1 MENISFNREIKLP
14 DVMKAINPDRVVEYV
29 HSLECPSGGFCFYGL
44 DEPNLAD
51 TFFATYTLS
60 LLSRAPIASERT
72 IAFVRR
78 FFQLPLG
85 EGALWG
91 IYYGLRVLRLFD
103 QDLPRLS
110 HVEQIVLQFFN
121 KRVSAS
127 TGPFEMMSLELL
139 SHVVELMELFKFPLE
154 RRSRKAG
161 QDYIL
166 QFQNQDGGFGIRN
179 SSLEETSF
187 AVRILK
193 GLHYPIDILPVR
205 EFALRCEQEDVG
217 FTIVPGSTSAFLED
231 IYFGLLAFSALG
243 LKARYETP
251 IARFIFE
258 CQTGTNG
265 FRRSR
270 LLGIPTLEYTY
281 MAIKSFDIIGAMAR
295 GGHNGKTG

>member
-1 MENISFNREIKLP
+1 MN
-14 DVMKAINPDRVVEYV
+14 AINPNRVAEYV

-51 TFFATYTLS
+51 TFFATHTLS

-72 IAFVRR
+72 VAFVRR

-85 EGALWG
+85 EGSLWG
-91 IYYGLRVLRLFD
+91 IYYGLRVLRLFN
-103 QDLPRLS
+103 QNLPCLS
-110 HVEQIVLQFFN
+110 QIERIIMGFFN
-121 KRVSAS
+121 KRVSAA
-127 TGPFEMMSLELL
+127 TGLFQMMSLELL
-139 SHVVELMELFKFPLE
+139 SHVVELIDLFKFPLE
-154 RRSRKAG
+154 QRLRKAG

-193 GLHYPIDILPVR
+193 GLDYPVHTLPVR
-205 EFALRCEQEDVG
+205 GFALCCEQGDVG

-231 IYFGLLAFSALG
+231 IYFGLLAFSTLG
-243 LKARYETP
+243 LKARYETA

-258 CQTGTNG
+258 CQTGTYG

-270 LLGIPTLEYTY
+270 WLGIPTLEYTY
-281 MAIKSFDIIGAMAR
+281 MAIKSLNVMSDFSKR
-295 GGHNGKTG
+295 GDSGG